1 MMQLNLKYF
10 QNQFQLNKTVY
21 NNGYNSWLIASGV
34 FCILRKLTKKAPD
47 AWPQVI
53 AGTVGRNCRY
63 EKLDSNISGI
73 LCGLRRGRE
82 FK

>member
-1 MMQLNLKYF
+1 MEKN
-10 QNQFQLNKTVY
+10 NKTCA

-53 AGTVGRNCRY
+53 AGTVGVHYKRELRN
-63 EKLDSNISGI
+63 GI
-73 LCGLRRGRE
+73 GE
-82 FK
+82 NNFS